1 MPSTPSHEPTSTIL
15 IVGASRGLGHAL
27 AAEFLEKGWHV
38 VGTVRDNESQ
48 TPLHDLLDE
57 YGDRVE
63 VERLDIT
70 ELDQITSLH
79 DRLAGRQFDM
89 LFVNAGTAN
98 INQAETIADVSMEE
112 FVRVMIT
119 NALSPMRVIENCRIL
134 FLRTA

>member
-15 IVGASRGLGHAL
+15 IVG
-27 AAEFLEKGWHV
+27 
-38 VGTVRDNESQ
+38 TVRDNESQ
-48 TPLHDLLDE
+48 TPLRDLLDG